1 MAAATAIITT
11 GLALGSAGASFA
23 QASKQNRLEKE
34 ASEAAA
40 KYMEEAKKKFDVN
53 YMEGV
58 QVPLEGYETATRMN
72 QASAAQSLEALKES
86 GQRALIGGVGRIQEQ
101 SMLGAE
107 QLRRSLQQD
116 LYNRDI
122 AVAKEASGNRDTLAE
137 IDLSSAVGAQQ
148 AVADAQAKK
157 IASIES
163 GFSTLSDAS
172 TELMK
177 RQDLYKEDKKNKT
190 ISAPGYRVNQSVFAP
205 GSIDRNLSPVGGN
218 SQFNFAPL
226 NFKPKK

>member
-11 GLALGSAGASFA
+11 GLSLASAGASFA

-34 ASEAAA
+34 AAEAAA

-122 AVAKEASGNRDTLAE
+122 AVAEEASGNRDTLAG
-137 IDLSSAVGAQQ
+137 IDLGAAAGAQQ
-148 AVADAQAKK
+148 AAADAQAKK

-163 GFSTLSDAS
+163 GFSTLSDAA
-172 TELMK
+172 TGLAK
-177 RQDLYKEDKKNKT
+177 RQDLYKEQQKPT
-190 ISAPGYRVNQSVFAP
+190 SAPGYRVNQSIFVP

-226 NFKPKK
+226 NFQTKNG